1 MHPEYFCWGGMWI
14 FPVILV
20 IVLLLVVYL
29 ILRRGGFRP
38 PRQEPTIEYY
48 GRKSNSETPVDIL
61 KKRYAKGEIT
71 REESEQM
78 KADISD

>member
-1 MHPEYFCWGGMWI
+1 MWI

-38 PRQEPTIEYY
+38 PRQEPTIKYY
-48 GRKSNSETPVDIL
+48 GGKSNSETPVDIL

-71 REESEQM
+71 SEESEQM